1 MTNPFDDTAASFR
14 VLVNDRQQHSLW
26 PSFAEVPQGWVV
38 MFGPDSRADCLEY
51 VSQNWTDMA
60 PRTVAELAAS

>member
-14 VLVNDRQQHSLW
+14 VLVNNRQQHSLW
-26 PSFAEVPQGWVV
+26 PSFAEVPKGWVV
-38 MFGPDSRADCLEY
+38 MFGPDSRADCLNY
-51 VSQNWTDMA
+51 VGENWTDMA